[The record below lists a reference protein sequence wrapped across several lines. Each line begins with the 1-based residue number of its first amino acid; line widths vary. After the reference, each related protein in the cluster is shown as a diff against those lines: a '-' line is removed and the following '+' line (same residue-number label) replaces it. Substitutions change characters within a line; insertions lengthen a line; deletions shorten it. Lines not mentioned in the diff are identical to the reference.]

1 MTEIYQKLE
10 AIEKRIEAQAIY
22 QKTILTFNEAVIYL
36 DISSSHLYKLTSSA
50 KIAHYK
56 PGGKKL
62 FFKKEDLDAWLLSNR
77 QQPDSEIEAA
87 AIDFLMQKKN
97 GKKR

>member
-1 MTEIYQKLE
+1 MAEIYQKLE

-36 DISSSHLYKLTSSA
+36 DISSSHLYKLTSST

-77 QQPDSEIEAA
+77 QQTDKELETT
-87 AIDFLMQKKN
+87 AIDYLMLS
-97 GKKR
+97 KRSNK